1 MSVILT
7 SSSDFALQVVC
18 KMVRV
23 FVVMDGLDLPA
34 MSNVRAGPA
43 ILAAIMEYAEQMG
56 CVSATEVGLGPTAP

>member
-23 FVVMDGLDLPA
+23 CVVMDGLDLLA
-34 MSNVRAGPA
+34 MSNAKAGPA

-56 CVSATEVGLGPTAP
+56 CASATEDGLGPTAP